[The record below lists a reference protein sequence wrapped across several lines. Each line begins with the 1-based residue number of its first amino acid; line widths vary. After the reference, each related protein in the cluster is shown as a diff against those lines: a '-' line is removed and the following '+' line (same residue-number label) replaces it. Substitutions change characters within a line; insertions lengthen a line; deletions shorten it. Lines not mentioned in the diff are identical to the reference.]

1 MARTRTLVHADG
13 TPVRVRRRR
22 LIRFNLFDVFV
33 VLFTVAFAL
42 VCFYPMWYVFLASI
56 TPYSEFIQ
64 NQVMLWFPRT
74 IDFHYYVAVFSTDAF
89 ANALFISVAKTVL
102 GTALSVLVTSM
113 MAYAVSKTHIRG
125 MSVINAL
132 VVFTLLFSGGLIPEY
147 MLYRDLGL
155 LQTFWVMVLPSVLSV
170 FYFIIM
176 RNYFAYA
183 APKELEEAAMID
195 GASEFRIFFQ
205 VILPTAKPMLAAI
218 ALFIA
223 VYHWNDFYS
232 YMMFVGN
239 QPDLQPFAWILRRTL
254 VDPSLMNQIRT
265 QAAGAGL
272 PVLPPIGL
280 RMATIIIAMLPIL
293 LIYPFLQ
300 RFFSKGMMLGAIK
313 E

>member
-1 MARTRTLVHADG
+1 MARTKPTHSDG
-13 TPVRVRRRR
+13 TAVAVRRRK
-22 LIRFNLFDVFV
+22 LIRFNYFDVFV
-33 VLFTVAFAL
+33 VIFTVSFAI

-64 NQVMLWFPRT
+64 SKLMIWFPQT
-74 IDFHYYVAVFSTDAF
+74 IDFQYYVAVFSTEVF
-89 ANALFISVAKTVL
+89 ANALFVSVVKTVV
-102 GTALSVLVTSM
+102 GTLLSVLVTAM

-125 MSVINAL
+125 MVVINAL

-147 MLYRDLGL
+147 MLYNQIGILR
-155 LQTFWVMVLPSVLSV
+155 TFWVMILPSALSV

-176 RNYFAYA
+176 RNYLAYS

-205 VILPTAKPMLAAI
+205 VILPTAKPMLAAV

-232 YMMFVGN
+232 YMMFISN
-239 QPDLQPFAWILRRTL
+239 KPDLQPFAWILRRTL
-254 VDPSLMNQIRT
+254 VDPSLMNQIRNE
-265 QAAGAGL
+265 AASTGM

-293 LIYPFLQ
+293 MLYPFLQ
-300 RFFSKGMMLGAIK
+300 RFFAKGMLLGAVK

>member
-1 MARTRTLVHADG
+1 MPTQTVDVPARPR
-13 TPVRVRRRR
+13 PRPRRRRR
-22 LIRFNLFDVFV
+22 LRFNFFDVFV
-33 VLFTVAFAL
+33 VVFTVTFAL

-64 NQVMLWFPRT
+64 TKLMLWFPQT
-74 IDFHYYVAVFSTDAF
+74 VDFKYYVAVFSTEAF

-102 GTALSVLVTSM
+102 GTTLSVVVTSM
-113 MAYAVSKTHIRG
+113 MAYAVSKKHLPG
-125 MSVINAL
+125 MTAINAL

-147 MLYRDLGL
+147 MLYRDLGM
-155 LQTFWVMVLPSVLSV
+155 LQTFWVMVLPQVLSV

-195 GASEFRIFFQ
+195 GAGEIRTFFQ
-205 VILPTAKPMLAAI
+205 IILPTARPMLAAV

-223 VYHWNDFYS
+223 VNHWNDFYS
-232 YMMFVGN
+232 YMMFVSKV
-239 QPDLQPFAWILRRTL
+239 PELQPFAWVLRRTL
-254 VDPSLMNQIRT
+254 VDPSMMNQIRN
-265 QAAGAGL
+265 QAMGSGL

-280 RMATIIIAMLPIL
+280 RMATIVIAMLPI
-293 LIYPFLQ
+293 IMVYPFLQ
-300 RFFSKGMMLGAIK
+300 RFFAKGMMLGALK

>member
-1 MARTRTLVHADG
+1 MARTELLHADG
-13 TPVRVRRRR
+13 SAVKVRRRK
-22 LIRFNLFDVFV
+22 LIRFNFFDVFV
-33 VLFTVAFAL
+33 VLFTVSFAL

-64 NQVMLWFPRT
+64 SKLIVWFPQT
-74 IDFHYYVAVFSTDAF
+74 IDFQYYVAVFSTEVF
-89 ANALFISVAKTVL
+89 ANALFISVVKTVI
-102 GTALSVLVTSM
+102 GTLLSVLVTSM

-125 MSVINAL
+125 MTAINAL

-147 MLYRDLGL
+147 MLYNQIGILR
-155 LQTFWVMVLPSVLSV
+155 TFWVMILPGALSV

-176 RNYFAYA
+176 RNYFAYS

-205 VILPTAKPMLAAI
+205 VILPTAKPMLAAV

-232 YMMFVGN
+232 YMMFISN
-239 QPDLQPFAWILRRTL
+239 KPDLQPFAWILRRTL
-254 VDPSLMNQIRT
+254 VDPSLMNQIRNEAVST
-265 QAAGAGL
+265 GM

-280 RMATIIIAMLPIL
+280 RMATIIIAMVPIL
-293 LIYPFLQ
+293 MIYPFLQ
-300 RFFSKGMMLGAIK
+300 RFFAKGMLLGAVK